1 MKVKVSYTE
10 FSANVPRKVSKVY
23 RVIPFGIPSGITSDV
38 ITQKGGL
45 IAGTAAGSVAE
56 LPPGSAGQYLTPDP
70 TSASG
75 LKYETPSI
83 SVSDSSNFLI
93 NGGFAIAQ
101 KQAPGTLTTI
111 SDMAISA
118 DRWRITRENADLQ
131 YQRNDA
137 SGESGLTTNYY
148 GRYKKIT
155 NAGKFMVVQPII
167 SRTSIGL
174 RGRTVIFQLKMKA
187 SSAKTIRMAVIELG
201 SGGTFDTLPASIVT
215 AWNADST
222 DPTLGSNLAVITATQ
237 SKSVLTTWANYSVS
251 VTIPA
256 ASKNV
261 LVAIWTDSDF
271 AVNDTLDI
279 AEAGL
284 YIGSQTLAWAE
295 KELPTEIAE
304 CRKFIYKTFA
314 LDTAPAQN
322 AGVSGSLVCIAGKA
336 GATASGAVAVLRFPT
351 PMFGTLTTTTYNPAA
366 ANAQMRD
373 VSITA
378 DCSATAV
385 GAGYSNS
392 EAVIVTATG
401 NASTAVGNIIE
412 VHLLVESNF

>member
-23 RVIPFGIPSGITSDV
+23 RVIPFGIPSGITSDI

-56 LPPGSAGQYLTPDP
+56 LPPGSVGQYLTPDP

-93 NGGFAIAQ
+93 NGGFALAQ
-101 KQAPGTLTTI
+101 KQAPGTLTAI

-174 RGRTVIFQLKMKA
+174 RGRTVIFQMKMKA

-215 AWNADST
+215 AWNIDST
-222 DPTLGSNLAVITATQ
+222 DPTLGSNLAVITAAE
-237 SKSVLTTWANYSVS
+237 SKSVTTAWANYSVS
-251 VTIPA
+251 VTVPA
-256 ASKNV
+256 ASKNL
-261 LVAIWTDSDF
+261 LVAIWSDSDF
-271 AVNDTLDI
+271 AANDTLDV

-284 YIGSQTLAWAE
+284 FLGSQTLAWSE
-295 KELPTEIAE
+295 KDLTLEIAE

-322 AGVSGSLVCIAGKA
+322 AGVAGSLRGIAGKA
-336 GATASGAVAVLRFPT
+336 GATALAAILVHRFPT
-351 PMFGTLTTTTYNPAA
+351 PMHGTITVTTYNPSA
-366 ANAQMRD
+366 ANAQVRD
-373 VSITA
+373 NTAAA
-378 DCSATAV
+378 DCSSTTV
-385 GAGYSNS
+385 GATYTNS
-392 EAVIVTATG
+392 EAISIDATG
-401 NASTAVGNIIE
+401 NAATAVGNIVN
-412 VHLLVESNF
+412 VHFLAESNF